1 MQAWTHRLND
11 YDEERLTAVFADRQ
25 EFLLGGL
32 APGDTVLVKPNILQ
46 EAEPERALTTD
57 PRFIHAFVRF
67 LLDHSLHVIVGD
79 IPGNHVPSYRL
90 AADFGLEEYVGDER
104 VTICNLDQYGFGR
117 IHLEHPRS
125 PRPVTLPDLL
135 WQCKVLF
142 NLPKAK
148 THSLTLVTGA
158 VKNLFGLTPKAERT
172 GLHMIPSGD
181 EFARCLL
188 DLHAA
193 LPIPERVVMD
203 GILGMDGEGPSAG
216 RPRHLRAVV
225 VADDAVLADWAMCRV
240 MGIDWKLT
248 PLSHVVPVP
257 DSSLVVGDLTPIQP
271 PFRKPRSYMGG
282 AVVAIAATF
291 QRIAGASNR
300 PIPMV
305 DTSKCV
311 KCGICAQRCPAKSIQ
326 LTPYPQFNRQT
337 CVLCYCCHEMCPE
350 QAIVLRHTLHR

>member
-1 MQAWTHRLND
+1 MQAWIDRLDD
-11 YDEERLTAVFADRQ
+11 YNEDQLAEVFASHQ
-25 EFLLGGL
+25 EYLLGGL
-32 APGDTVLVKPNILQ
+32 VPGDTVLVKPNILQ

-57 PRFIHAFVRF
+57 PRFVHAFVRF
-67 LLDHSLHVIVGD
+67 LLAHGLHIIVGD
-79 IPGNHVPSYRL
+79 IPGNHVPTERL
-90 AADFGLEEYVGDER
+90 AADFGLQEYAGDER
-104 VTICNLDQYGFGR
+104 VTICHLDQYGFR
-117 IHLEHPRS
+117 HVHIEHPRS
-125 PRPVTLPDLL
+125 PRPITLPDLL

-148 THSLTLVTGA
+148 THSLTLITGA

-188 DLHAA
+188 DLHTA
-193 LPIPERVVMD
+193 LPVHERVVMD
-203 GILGMDGEGPSAG
+203 GILGMDGEGPAAG
-216 RPRHLRAVV
+216 RPRHLRAII
-225 VADDAVLADWAMCRV
+225 VADDPILADWAMCRV
-240 MGIDWKLT
+240 MGIDWKFT

-257 DSSLVVGDLTPIQP
+257 IGTAVAGDLTPIQP

-300 PIPMV
+300 PIPTV

-311 KCGICAQRCPAKSIQ
+311 KCGICAQRCPAKAIS
-326 LTPYPQFNRQT
+326 LAPYPQFNRST
-337 CVLCYCCHEMCPE
+337 CVLCYCCHEMCPQ
-350 QAIVLRHTLHR
+350 QAIVLRHTFHR